1 MGSAQSAPHACVAAV
16 QIAVE
21 TSAVPTL
28 IPHIKDEGGT
38 DIVVTTIRMLT
49 A

>member
-1 MGSAQSAPHACVAAV
+1 V